1 MGRCYRLTKTITQE
15 EGERAVKEITEKH
28 SEAEV
33 QISVDQSELTV
44 RTEEENYYR
53 VLTDALNIFER
64 IRPGCELSFVR
75 FS

>member
-1 MGRCYRLTKTITQE
+1 MEITQE
-15 EGERAVKEITEKH
+15 EGERAIRELAQKH
-28 SEAEV
+28 SEAGIE
-33 QISVDQSELTV
+33 ISEDLKELTV

-53 VLTDALNIFER
+53 VLTDALNIFDR